1 MKLFFFPACPDR
13 RYKMVGKIK
22 CFILSL
28 VIVFCSAVFV
38 YIPAGEASQGVLL
51 GWGYNNSGQLGDGTT
66 TDKLFPTPIGTN
78 NNWSFLSAGSY
89 HTVAIKTDGTLWG
102 WGDNYYGQLG
112 DGTTSYR
119 YSPTQIGTDANWSSV
134 SAGGAY
140 TSNYTAAIKIDGTLW
155 SYGDGTYS
163 PIQIGTD
170 SNWSSVSAGY
180 SHTVAIKTDGT
191 LWAWGAG
198 YGTTPV
204 QVGTDTNWSSV
215 SAGFW
220 HTAAIKTDGTL
231 WAWGRNV
238 EGQLG
243 DGTGIDKSSPIQIG
257 TDTDWSSVSAGGY
270 HTVAIRTDGTLWAWG
285 SNGSGQLGD
294 GTEINKLSPT
304 KIGIAT
310 NWLFVSAGGFHTI
323 AIKGQEVFTLTV
335 CSSGCPFTT
344 IQGAINAAIN
354 GDTVLVSPGTY
365 NETINFYGKAITVKG
380 AKCASQT
387 IIDGGGLGTVV
398 YFGSGEGNNS
408 VLDGFTIKG
417 GSAMYGGGIRAINSS
432 PIIKNNIITGNTAIN
447 Y

>member
-257 TDTDWSSVSAGGY
+257 TDTDW
-270 HTVAIRTDGTLWAWG
+270 
-285 SNGSGQLGD
+285 
-294 GTEINKLSPT
+294 
-304 KIGIAT
+304 
-310 NWLFVSAGGFHTI
+310 LFVSAGGFHTI

-354 GDTVLVSPGTY
+354 ADTVLVSPGTY